1 MNLSTRGFLFF
12 FSAACASALQEYQ
25 WQEKS
30 IAIAEK
36 FNFSSTNALLP
47 ADSLWVSTPKK
58 KKKSKMAFYKMN
70 SGALSLHVYTGK
82 YWSNSLPVCLWL
94 TGWNRSLTTD
104 RISQGCGCLR
114 LSHPKALFHACR
126 SDGCKVLKDFF
137 QAIEARRTGV
147 NLFRLSC
154 Y

>member
-1 MNLSTRGFLFF
+1 MNFSTRGFLFF

-30 IAIAEK
+30 IAEK

-58 KKKSKMAFYKMN
+58 KSKMAIYKMN
-70 SGALSLHVYTGK
+70 SGALSLLYTGK
-82 YWSNSLPVCLWL
+82 YWFNSLPVCLWL

-126 SDGCKVLKDFF
+126 SDGCQVLKDFF
-137 QAIEARRTGV
+137 QAIEARRTG
-147 NLFRLSC
+147 LFRLSC